1 MTPWPLSFCSY
12 SDGDDDDDGD
22 DGYDGDDGDDDKTN
36 MDHGNSL
43 AKCHLGLCPWLL
55 LGELLSGAEAIAY
68 GSWLNGHQVVKRNY
82 RGHWSSGH
90 HLIIKWSREIIMVER
105 SSL

>member
-1 MTPWPLSFCSY
+1 MTPWPLSMCSY
-12 SDGDDDDDGD
+12 SHGDDDDDG
-22 DGYDGDDGDDDKTN
+22 YDGDDDKTN

-43 AKCHLGLCPWLL
+43 AKYHLGLCPWLL

-68 GSWLNGHQVVKRNY
+68 GSW
-82 RGHWSSGH
+82 SSGH
-90 HLIIKWSREIIMVER
+90 HLIIKWSRGIIVVKQ

>member
-1 MTPWPLSFCSY
+1 MTPRPLSLCSY

-22 DGYDGDDGDDDKTN
+22 DGDDDKTN
-36 MDHGNSL
+36 MAHGNSL

-68 GSWLNGHQVVKRNY
+68 GSWLSGHQVVKRNY

-90 HLIIKWSREIIMVER
+90 HLIIKFSRGIIAVIGQVVIIVIIK
-105 SSL
+105 

>member
-1 MTPWPLSFCSY
+1 MILKNDTLALCSY

-22 DGYDGDDGDDDKTN
+22 DDKTN
-36 MDHGNSL
+36 MDQGNSL

-68 GSWLNGHQVVKRNY
+68 GSF
-82 RGHWSSGH
+82 SSSH
-90 HLIIKWSREIIMVER
+90 HLIINWSSGIILVKR

>member
-1 MTPWPLSFCSY
+1 MILKNDTLALCSY

-22 DGYDGDDGDDDKTN
+22 DGDDDKTF

-68 GSWLNGHQVVKRNY
+68 GSW
-82 RGHWSSGH
+82 SSGH
-90 HLIIKWSREIIMVER
+90 HLIIKRSTGIIAVIGQVVIIVFIR
-105 SSL
+105 